1 MVDTPRSNG
10 EAMSKA
16 TIQVGTKTFTATL
29 LDNASTQALQEQLPL
44 TFAMIEL
51 NGNEKYVNLTA
62 RLPTDPQRVGNIETG
77 DLMLYGSDCLV
88 LFYQGFQSSYSY
100 TRLGRLDDTAG
111 LSDALGKGNVR
122 VMVSL

>member
-1 MVDTPRSNG
+1 
-10 EAMSKA
+10 MSKA

-29 LDNASTQALQEQLPL
+29 IDNASTQALQEQLPL

-51 NGNEKYVNLTA
+51 NGNEKYVNLA
-62 RLPTDPQRVGNIETG
+62 AKLPTDPLRVGSIETG

-88 LFYQGFQSSYSY
+88 LFYEGFQSSYSY

-111 LSDALGKGNVR
+111 LVDALGKGNVR
-122 VMVSL
+122 VTVSLPN